1 MRKLFYLAM
10 FFSVMAS
17 VITSI
22 VSGQQGRFTNVD
34 GPNITARM
42 EAALRQARSNSSQA
56 QFWTAYS
63 FDVRP
68 GVAVDLDYNNFKG
81 TTYNSGTSVSIGTRD
96 GRTVETR
103 NLGIFLLR
111 DAGSGKVS
119 RVEVYNLDRP
129 REYGNIPVFW
139 AGRAATQE
147 SLDLLKSLAG
157 SAEGNSLAESSTMAI
172 GLHDS
177 PLVSA
182 VLKDLIHNS
191 TVRKVRSSAVFW
203 LGQSTDDVPF
213 LADFAKNEEEDT
225 EVRKQAVFAIGISK
239 SSASGSTLQDL
250 YASIKNRE
258 VKKQAIFASTLGDN
272 KEGGVKEDGVTFL
285 IKVADSEPDLQLRKE
300 AIFWLGQKAGERSLK
315 ALTDTVNR
323 SDADTE
329 VLKHAVFAI
338 SQRPKDE
345 AVPLLIK
352 LARTHA
358 SPAVR
363 KDAMFWLGQTGDE
376 RAVEFF
382 KEILSK

>member
-1 MRKLFYLAM
+1 MRKLFYLAI
-10 FFSVMAS
+10 FASVMAS

-42 EAALRQARSNSSQA
+42 EAALRQARSNSSQT

-103 NLGIFLLR
+103 NLGIFILR
-111 DAGSGKVS
+111 ETGSGKVS

-129 REYGNIPVFW
+129 REYGGIPVFW
-139 AGRAATQE
+139 AGRAGAQE
-147 SLDLLKSLAG
+147 SLDLLKGLIESG
-157 SAEGNSLAESSTMAI
+157 ESGKLAENSTMAI

-177 PLVSA
+177 PLVSS
-182 VLKDLIHNS
+182 VLKDLINSS
-191 TVRKVRSSAVFW
+191 TVTKVRSSAVFW
-203 LGQSTDDVPF
+203 LGQSTDDIPF
-213 LADFAKNEEEDT
+213 LASFAKNEEENT

-239 SSASGSTLQDL
+239 SGASGSTLQDIYGSL
-250 YASIKNRE
+250 KDRE
-258 VKKQAIFASTLGDN
+258 VKKQVIFASTLDDN
-272 KEGGVKEDGVTFL
+272 KEDGVTFL
-285 IKVADSEPDLQLRKE
+285 IKVADTEQDRQLRKE

-315 ALTDTVNR
+315 ALTDTVNK

-329 VLKHAVFAI
+329 VLKQAVFAI

-358 SPAVR
+358 NPAVR